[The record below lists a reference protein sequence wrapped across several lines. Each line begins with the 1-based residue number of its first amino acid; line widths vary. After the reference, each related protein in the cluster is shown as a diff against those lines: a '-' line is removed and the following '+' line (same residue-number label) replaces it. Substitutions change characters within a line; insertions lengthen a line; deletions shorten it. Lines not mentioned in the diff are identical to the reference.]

1 MSDIRRKVKV
11 LYLVR
16 HAEKESSFFDSDLS
30 TAGHGRAKKLAHLFQ
45 HETIDHVFSTD
56 LPRTLNTIRPTAE
69 DQFALVEFYNYR
81 DVVGLAHKIISD
93 DDYYKVLIG
102 GHSDNVPM
110 LIRALGINFNV
121 GEIPLDEYD
130 NLYIVTLFDDGTSVL
145 EQKKY

>member
-1 MSDIRRKVKV
+1 MSDILKKVKV

-16 HAEKESSFFDSDLS
+16 HAEKENSFFDADLS
-30 TAGHGRAKKLAHLFQ
+30 DAGHRRAQKLAHLLQ

-56 LPRTLNTIRPTAE
+56 LPRTLNTIKPTAD
-69 DQFALVEFYNYR
+69 DQFAKVEFYNYR

-102 GHSDNVPM
+102 GHSDNIPM

-130 NLYIVTLFDDGTSVL
+130 NLYIVTLFNNGTSTF